1 MWNKKNKNSTD
12 LVMDEGD
19 FGVEIDIG
27 IYGVSISPSDTI
39 RITVCKEKNGDI
51 VVQKEYTDI
60 PDDDTISL
68 AWTEEE
74 TALLTPGTYVYVL
87 DWYRNGVFMYCIVN
101 NSKLQVRDK

>member
-27 IYGVSISPSDTI
+27 IYGVSISSSDTI
-39 RITVCKEKNGDI
+39 RITVRKEKNGDI
-51 VVQKEYTDI
+51 VVEKEYTNI

-68 AWTEEE
+68 SWTEAE
-74 TALLTPGTYVYVL
+74 TALLTPGTYVYCL
-87 DWYRNGVFMYCIVN
+87 DWYRDGVFMYCIVN